1 MDLSRL
7 VNRQMIAGAL
17 ASPEFTEL
25 RRSECESGSRGRR
38 PRLTGRSPADP
49 PEGKHGGER

>member
-1 MDLSRL
+1 MDPSRL

-25 RRSECESGSRGRR
+25 RRSDARVGRGVAVR
-38 PRLTGRSPADP
+38 A
-49 PEGKHGGER
+49 